1 MLRYEKLSEETE
13 LRIKTNRENKAM
25 PQMGFDEEKVI
36 RRDNGRDKAN
46 LIRTAFIRAL
56 TK

>member
-13 LRIKTNRENKAM
+13 SRIRTDRENKTL

-36 RRDNGRDKAN
+36 RRYNGRDKAN

>member
-13 LRIKTNRENKAM
+13 LRIKTNRENKAL

-36 RRDNGRDKAN
+36 CRDNGRDKAN

>member
-13 LRIKTNRENKAM
+13 SRIRTDRENKTL

>member
-1 MLRYEKLSEETE
+1 MLRYEILSEETE
-13 LRIKTNRENKAM
+13 LRIKTDRENKTL

>member
-13 LRIKTNRENKAM
+13 LRIETNRENKAL